1 MRSEIVVVAHAAS
14 PVVRMHEAY
23 QSHTPVAS
31 EVKTGYCVVNVAR
44 KRASSPYTLR
54 AMQGHV
60 FVCECMNVRKPHA
73 CHELHRHH

>member
-44 KRASSPYTLR
+44 
-54 AMQGHV
+54 
-60 FVCECMNVRKPHA
+60 
-73 CHELHRHH
+73 